1 MSNAPQRNVVK
12 ARESGFGL
20 FGQYINVG
28 HHILGADE
36 PGTYGGQ
43 DTGPDPFE
51 LVMAG
56 LAACTTMTIRM
67 VAGRKKIALDDVSVE
82 VRHLRAP
89 PMSMGA
95 DPAPTDEKPHA
106 FERVVT
112 LIGDLTPEDRA
123 LLIAMADKCPV
134 HKLLEGEAEIITRE
148 AA

>member
-1 MSNAPQRNVVK
+1 
-12 ARESGFGL
+12 
-20 FGQYINVG
+20 
-28 HHILGADE
+28 
-36 PGTYGGQ
+36 
-43 DTGPDPFE
+43 
-51 LVMAG
+51 MAG

-89 PMSMGA
+89 VMSMGA
-95 DPAPTDEKPHA
+95 DPAPTGEKPHA
-106 FERVVT
+106 FERVVS

-123 LLIAMADKCPV
+123 LLVTMADKCPV